1 MQYLQAVTPTPK
13 IAISAF
19 NELLYHG
26 NRAAIVCVIVSL
38 LQTIPAVASALDTV
52 FEGSGIGKPLYDL
65 ITSHVNEYLN
75 TIDFN
80 TLLAI

>member
-26 NRAAIVCVIVSL
+26 NRAAIVCVLVNSHQL
-38 LQTIPAVASALDTV
+38 LVN
-52 FEGSGIGKPLYDL
+52 G
-65 ITSHVNEYLN
+65 TSILCK
-75 TIDFN
+75 DPF
-80 TLLAI
+80 